1 MSSSAVW
8 LSSEVRRAAMCNLDL
23 HPTTLPYILSRSR
36 DIDPINRK
44 VIYAQSLAEL
54 PNMAVLSP
62 EQRNI
67 VIKNGLRDR
76 EESVKKTAA
85 KLIGKWA
92 GNVEGGLLEVC
103 LIWLFRRQQ
112 TLSLSKPN
120 TLFRLVHRAFRCHS
134 RDQGS

>member
-1 MSSSAVW
+1 MIQQRECFVSQSSHITL
-8 LSSEVRRAAMCNLDL
+8 LSCLLDNSEVRRAAMCNLDL

-36 DIDPINRK
+36 DVDPINRR

-67 VIKNGLRDR
+67 IAKSGLRDR
-76 EESVKKTAA
+76 EDSVRKSAA

-92 GNVEGGLLEVC
+92 GNMEGGLLEVC
-103 LIWLFRRQQ
+103 RFHA
-112 TLSLSKPN
+112 P
-120 TLFRLVHRAFRCHS
+120 
-134 RDQGS
+134 